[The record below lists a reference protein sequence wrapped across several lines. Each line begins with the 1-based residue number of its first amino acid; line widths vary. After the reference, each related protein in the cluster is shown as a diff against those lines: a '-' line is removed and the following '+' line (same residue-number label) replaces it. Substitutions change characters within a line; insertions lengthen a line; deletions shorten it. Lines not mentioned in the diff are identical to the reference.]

1 MIQLYPYQQ
10 TFIQNILAALR
21 QHKHAIG
28 YARCGFGKS
37 YCIAEIAKRSAAKNK
52 KVLILSHRLILLRQ
66 NNGALSQFGHS
77 IITINDHAKNMPL
90 DRNLYCSTLQT
101 IQSRLKRDGFAEWLQ
116 TFDLI
121 LIDECHTQDSVFLF
135 ESGLID
141 NTYVIGFTGSP
152 RRDGNQRQLGLDYDV
167 IVNSE
172 TVEELIELGNLVR
185 CRYFEVPMDLAG
197 LVHDPMTG
205 DYTPKS
211 QYQKFDSPEIY
222 GKMIWN
228 YKKFGENR
236 QFVCFCSNIPHAI
249 KTTLEFIKEGIPCK
263 FVVSNLNKPKKPDLE
278 EGAEWER
285 YLDRKEAYDLLT
297 ANKHLS
303 LAQCDVNKEFKA
315 KSIQGVCTI
324 NVLTTGWDYRPLS
337 CEILNRATKSKPLL
351 TQMHGRVQRPH
362 PGKKDAIILDM
373 GTNVARLGIAEKE
386 SPVSLWHETSDN
398 IGIPAEKICP
408 KCERSILAS
417 YSICPKCGH
426 RFATKQ
432 ELREVELK
440 ERLQQENGDWRTMSI
455 EGLIALAEL
464 KGKGKTFVFHLL
476 WARGESEFRNGM
488 RQMGYD
494 NDYIYRMQSIYK
506 SKVKKKK

>member
-1 MIQLYPYQQ
+1 MIILYPYQT
-10 TFIQNILAALR
+10 TFIQNILAAFLKG
-21 QHKHAIG
+21 KHVIG

-37 YCIAEIAKRSAAKNK
+37 FCIAEIAKRSVGKGK

-90 DRNLYCSTLQT
+90 DRQLYCSTLQT
-101 IQSRLKRDGFAEWLQ
+101 IQSRLKRDGFPEWLQ

-141 NTYVIGFTGSP
+141 NIYVIGFTGSP

-172 TVEELIELGNLVR
+172 TVEELIVLGNLVR

-228 YKKFGENR
+228 YKKYGEGR
-236 QFVCFCSNIPHAI
+236 QFVCFCSNITHAI
-249 KTTLEFIKEGIPCK
+249 KTTLEFIREGISCK
-263 FVVSNLNKPKKPDLE
+263 FVVSNLNKPKVPTE
-278 EGAEWER
+278 TEGAEWER
-285 YLDRKEAYDLLT
+285 YVDRKEAYDLLT

-303 LAQCDVNKEFKA
+303 LAQCDVNKEFITGT
-315 KSIQGVCTI
+315 IQGVCTI

-337 CEILNRATKSKPLL
+337 CEILNRATKSKALL
-351 TQMHGRVQRPH
+351 TQMYGRVQRPH
-362 PGKKDAIILDM
+362 PSKKDAIILDM

-386 SPVSLWHETSDN
+386 SPVSLWHEQSDSV
-398 IGIPAEKICP
+398 GIPAEKICP

-417 YSICPKCGH
+417 YSICPKCGY

-440 ERLQQENGDWRTMSI
+440 ERLEDEPKGLLEMSVQ
-455 EGLIALAEL
+455 GLAAYAEL
-464 KGKGKTFVFHLL
+464 KGYKRTWVFRQL
-476 WARGESEFRNGM
+476 WIRGESEFRNGM
-488 RQMGYD
+488 RELGYD
-494 NDYIYRMQSIYK
+494 NKFIYRTQMMYK
-506 SKVKKKK
+506 K